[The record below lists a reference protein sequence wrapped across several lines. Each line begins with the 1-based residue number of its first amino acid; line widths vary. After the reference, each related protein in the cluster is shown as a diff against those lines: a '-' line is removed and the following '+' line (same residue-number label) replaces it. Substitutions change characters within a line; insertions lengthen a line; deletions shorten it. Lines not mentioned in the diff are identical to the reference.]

1 MPGDGSDGRL
11 SDGRNLLGFVV
22 AGFAG
27 VLNFIGLKSAEVGVV
42 LRNEPFRVSI
52 VGVLLLLG
60 VVTAALSIFVT
71 KDHPIYPGWMF
82 GLGALA
88 AAAFP
93 LLIWIIPS
101 PFPGQGSERAAAMW
115 VAIGCGLLAALLVG
129 VSVRAHVPGRAAAGG
144 LGESYSDL
152 FNLQCLLLVVALILT
167 SAAAYGALRME
178 TISQTSPL
186 AQIGDSLTVSGQ
198 QDELSISISA
208 SKMSDQEWLG
218 LNVQGAPRTWQ
229 INAMCGAVKENR
241 GVRCT
246 QDPCYYFH
254 AQLNEECAE
263 LSEDVLPPDSSGGVQ
278 RTIVVP
284 FSPRQYQHL
293 NIAAYVCQPAT
304 SKKAPPGTCQPLE
317 DVVNSRLDVAIPEL
331 PAAGPG

>member
-1 MPGDGSDGRL
+1 M
-11 SDGRNLLGFVV
+11 
-22 AGFAG
+22 
-27 VLNFIGLKSAEVGVV
+27 LNFIGLKSAEVGVV